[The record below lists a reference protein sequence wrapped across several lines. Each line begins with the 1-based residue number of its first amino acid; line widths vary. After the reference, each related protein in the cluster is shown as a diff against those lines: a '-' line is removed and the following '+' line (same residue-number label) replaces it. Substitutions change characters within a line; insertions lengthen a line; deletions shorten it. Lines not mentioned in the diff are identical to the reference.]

1 MTREEEL
8 TLLQRAQKDDMDAF
22 ETIVR
27 AHEKTVYNL
36 ALRALG
42 NPEDAEDAAQEVFLK
57 AYTSIKSFRGES
69 KISVWLYRITNNVCI
84 DLLRKRKDTVSLSTE
99 DADGEAAEFEIAD
112 TGFDPAAIAER
123 NDLKERLA
131 EAVQLLPQEQRE
143 AFLLRVVAE
152 QSYEEIAATLGV
164 DLGTVKS
171 RIFRARKKL
180 CALLSDGGN
189 FSPGGASNDKEG
201 GVQA

>member
-8 TLLQRAQKDDMDAF
+8 ALLRRAQSDDMDAF
-22 ETIVR
+22 EAIVC

-57 AYTSIKSFRGES
+57 AYTSLKSFRGES

-84 DLLRKRKDTVSLSTE
+84 DLLRKRKDVVSLSTE

-123 NDLKERLA
+123 NDLKARLG

-152 QSYEEIAATLGV
+152 QSYEEISATLGV

-171 RIFRARKKL
+171 RIYRARKKL
-180 CALLSDGGN
+180 CALLSEGGN
-189 FSPGGASNDKEG
+189 FSTDGASNDREG